1 MNCLDF
7 RRELNI
13 DPHAKA
19 PEFLRH
25 RQECQRCAQ
34 AHDRAIAF
42 EASLLHA
49 LAIPVPPQLA
59 ESILLA
65 QATKQHG
72 QHRRYLRRGGM
83 FAVAAAAVLA
93 LGIVGMQARAT
104 PLSTLAVDHVM
115 APAEHFALSLT
126 KEVSD
131 DAVRQAFA
139 KRGVKVQ
146 QIPTGISYVQ
156 CCPVGRFTSV
166 HMVMPGK
173 DGPVT
178 VFYINNDHVAQT
190 HDFVRDG
197 MQGRSMPMGNG
208 TLVLVA
214 HDASRFDQLESEWRS
229 ALQNAS

>member
-7 RRELNI
+7 RRQLNI
-13 DPHAKA
+13 DPHAA
-19 PEFLRH
+19 AREFLHH
-25 RQECQRCAQ
+25 RQECPRCAQ
-34 AHDRAIAF
+34 AHDRATTF
-42 EASLLHA
+42 ETSLQHA

-65 QATKQHG
+65 QATEQHR
-72 QHRRYLRRGGM
+72 QRRRYLRRGGL

-93 LGIVGMQARAT
+93 LGIGMHVRAT
-104 PLSTLAVDHVM
+104 PLATLAIDHVM
-115 APAEHFALSLT
+115 APDEHFALALT
-126 KEVSD
+126 RDVTE

-139 KRGVKVQ
+139 KRGVKMQ
-146 QIPTGISYVQ
+146 QIPAGISYVA

-178 VFYINNDHVAQT
+178 VFYVNNDRVAET
-190 HDFVRDG
+190 RDFTRDG
-197 MQGRSMPMGNG
+197 MQGRSVPMGHG

-214 HDASRFDQLESEWRS
+214 HDTSQFDHLESEWRN
-229 ALQNAS
+229 ALQHAS